1 MFFHFFPSLFFTA
14 ASNPLHLLLRLSF
27 CVVCACVCVCL
38 EAFQS
43 LGARKGRHREAVA
56 VMQRWIFINHP
67 PSFLFLP
74 FFPSFSSLCLLSPSS
89 LLLSPAPDSTQSQPD
104 VQTLAVPTSLPTA
117 YDNAAMFLPIG
128 NLDNC
133 GRWLLLKR
141 GDGKQL
147 ALTHRATAAPQIVT
161 LSQIVARNYTLPR
174 YSDGGVDCLHF

>member
-1 MFFHFFPSLFFTA
+1 
-14 ASNPLHLLLRLSF
+14 
-27 CVVCACVCVCL
+27 
-38 EAFQS
+38 
-43 LGARKGRHREAVA
+43 
-56 VMQRWIFINHP
+56 MQRWIFINHP

-89 LLLSPAPDSTQSQPD
+89 LLLSPAPDSRQSQPD

-161 LSQIVARNYTLPR
+161 LLQIVATNYTLPR
-174 YSDGGVDCLHF
+174 YSDGGVDCQFFSSATQKGKSKMCYNLHVQLMFMYGNPRLLRFVCACLFACTNIKVL